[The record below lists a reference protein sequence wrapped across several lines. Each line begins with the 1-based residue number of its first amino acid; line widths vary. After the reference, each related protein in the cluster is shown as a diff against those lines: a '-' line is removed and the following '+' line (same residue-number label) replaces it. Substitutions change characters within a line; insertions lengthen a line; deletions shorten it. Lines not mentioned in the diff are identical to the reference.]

1 MHQSTKSRIAGELHE
16 AARKLGAK
24 SDLLSIIGS
33 YGDTL
38 NDDEVLDALRQWN
51 EAYPA
56 QVGGVYAEPTPSEDQ
71 ERLGPK
77 PLPGIP

>member
-1 MHQSTKSRIAGELHE
+1 MTAKGIKAAIALEFYE

-38 NDDEVLDALRQWN
+38 KDQDVLEALRYWN
-51 EAYPA
+51 EAHADLSPP
-56 QVGGVYAEPTPSEDQ
+56 GAEA
-71 ERLGPK
+71 PK
-77 PLPGIP
+77 

>member
-1 MHQSTKSRIAGELHE
+1 MGGKNIKAAIGLEFYE

-38 NDDEVLDALRQWN
+38 QDEEVLEALRDWN
-51 EAYPA
+51 AAYSDL
-56 QVGGVYAEPTPSEDQ
+56 TPPEIEDRQ
-71 ERLGPK
+71 
-77 PLPGIP
+77 